1 MCQEI
6 CDNHSPRFNCT
17 CSNEYAG
24 ERCGQVKDPRSCKD
38 IARNE
43 ASSSGKYNILNSAN
57 ELFSVYCDLQ
67 SQPGFVWALIQSFSI
82 ANKDI
87 YKDKGFG
94 TDFPVNDN
102 NNEQDWNSYR
112 LSLSHMLSVANYSTH
127 LRVTCN
133 FPANGLQYKDYARA
147 VLAGHDIFGN
157 WGGGCKVF
165 EYINVRGI
173 NCSDCTAY
181 TRMEFSGGW
190 LVNSFKSKDKG
201 CDFDGSPGAV
211 HNENNFGRYYSGRI
225 NTNHHCSSSDSS
237 TTQYWFGAKHG

>member
-1 MCQEI
+1 M
-6 CDNHSPRFNCT
+6 
-17 CSNEYAG
+17 
-24 ERCGQVKDPRSCKD
+24 
-38 IARNE
+38 
-43 ASSSGKYNILNSAN
+43 NSAN

-102 NNEQDWNSYR
+102 NNEPDWNSYR
-112 LSLSHMLSVANYSTH
+112 LSLSHMQALANYSTH

-133 FPANGLQYKDYARA
+133 FLPNGLQYKDYARA

-157 WGGGCKVF
+157 WGGGCKSF
-165 EYINVRGI
+165 EYINIHGI

-181 TRMEFSGGW
+181 TRMEFNGGW
-190 LVNSFKSKDKG
+190 LVKSFRSKEIG

-211 HNENNFGRYYSGRI
+211 DNEYNFGRYHSGRI
-225 NTNHHCSSSDSS
+225 NTNHRCSSSDPS
-237 TTQYWFGAKHG
+237 TRQ